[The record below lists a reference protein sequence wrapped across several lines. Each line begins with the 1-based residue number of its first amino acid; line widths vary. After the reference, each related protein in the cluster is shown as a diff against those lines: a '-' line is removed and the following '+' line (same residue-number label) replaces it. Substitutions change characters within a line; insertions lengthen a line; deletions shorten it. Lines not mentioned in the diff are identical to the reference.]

1 MDTSNI
7 EDLSKLLGKYKL
19 QIGENVKSKEAFN
32 YLWSKGS
39 RLIDLGSYDNSNN
52 DLYLEHKED
61 CIFCK
66 QFSLND
72 EYVYNETGYHIYDTD
87 DNILSSAIDKI
98 FQKQLKLYDLKFFH
112 MYIVTDIF
120 KENYYR
126 LHEENLILY
135 NRIFNILKEYK
146 QKGLIKHLGFMSDI
160 SYQNLKIF
168 MNQVFKNFVNDID
181 FTFVPFNFL
190 SYNSENRSIYN
201 IDIKDTPGE
210 MGLSLLKTF
219 KLTNISINPFEGGLL
234 NKVIPI
240 YEKEHPY
247 INLKALNYKSIL
259 DCNNIDYIL
268 LGSSNLKHL
277 KEIDYIYNAKIQAGN
292 VIKFLSSDKCL

>member
-39 RLIDLGSYDNSNN
+39 RLIDLGPYDNSNN

-87 DNILSSAIDKI
+87 DNILSSTIDKI

-126 LHEENLILY
+126 LPEENLILY

-247 INLKALNYKSIL
+247 INLKTLNYKSIL

>member
-1 MDTSNI
+1 MDISNI

-39 RLIDLGSYDNSNN
+39 RLIDLGPYDNSNN

-126 LHEENLILY
+126 LPEENLILY
-135 NRIFNILKEYK
+135 NRIFNILKGYK
-146 QKGLIKHLGFMSDI
+146 QKGLIKHIGFIADFN
-160 SYQNLKIF
+160 YQNLKIF
-168 MNQVFKNFVNDID
+168 MNEVFKNFIGDID
-181 FTFVPFNFL
+181 FTFIPFNFL
-190 SYNSENRSIYN
+190 SYNSENRDIYK
-201 IDIKDTPGE
+201 IDIKDTSGE
-210 MGLSLLKTF
+210 TGLCLLKTF
-219 KLTNISINPFEGGLL
+219 KLTTISINPFEGGVL

-240 YEKEHPY
+240 YEKKYPY
-247 INLKALNYKSIL
+247 ANLKVMNYKSIFG
-259 DCNNIDYIL
+259 CSNIDYVL
-268 LGSSNLKHL
+268 LGSSNIEHIKEAISIYEAKVQADRVIRFLKS
-277 KEIDYIYNAKIQAGN
+277 K
-292 VIKFLSSDKCL
+292 

>member
-1 MDTSNI
+1 
-7 EDLSKLLGKYKL
+7 
-19 QIGENVKSKEAFN
+19 
-32 YLWSKGS
+32 
-39 RLIDLGSYDNSNN
+39 
-52 DLYLEHKED
+52 
-61 CIFCK
+61 
-66 QFSLND
+66 
-72 EYVYNETGYHIYDTD
+72 
-87 DNILSSAIDKI
+87 
-98 FQKQLKLYDLKFFH
+98 
-112 MYIVTDIF
+112 
-120 KENYYR
+120 
-126 LHEENLILY
+126 
-135 NRIFNILKEYK
+135 
-146 QKGLIKHLGFMSDI
+146 
-160 SYQNLKIF
+160 
-168 MNQVFKNFVNDID
+168 
-181 FTFVPFNFL
+181 
-190 SYNSENRSIYN
+190 
-201 IDIKDTPGE
+201 